1 MAAPVDSP
9 TTGRRATGPVP
20 WVAMYHSVGDCSDD
34 PYRIT
39 VTPTALTSN

>member
-1 MAAPVDSP
+1 MVASVDSP
-9 TTGRRATGPVP
+9 TTGRRVTGPVP

-39 VTPTALTSN
+39 VSPNALRSS